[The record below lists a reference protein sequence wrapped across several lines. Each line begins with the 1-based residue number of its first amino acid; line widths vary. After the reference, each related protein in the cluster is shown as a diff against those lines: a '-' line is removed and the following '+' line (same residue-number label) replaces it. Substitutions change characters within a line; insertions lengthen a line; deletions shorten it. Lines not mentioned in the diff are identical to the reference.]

1 MDLLRDYAVTTIV
14 AKAWLYPTYD
24 GIITSFS
31 RITRADVVLVHYIYI
46 YIYIYMDCNHVR
58 FHVVVR
64 GENGPFRDVGG
75 TPRYP

>member
-1 MDLLRDYAVTTIV
+1 MDHARDYAVTTIV

-24 GIITSFS
+24 GIINSFS
-31 RITRADVVLVHYIYI
+31 RITRADIVLVHD
-46 YIYIYMDCNHVR
+46 IYIYMDCNHIR

-75 TPRYP
+75 TLR